1 MLPKCKECG
10 FDIISAEAFG
20 GLQRIIEEV
29 KEYRKLPS
37 NMIGGNDIDLV
48 ESWIKKLQE
57 D

>member
-1 MLPKCKECG
+1 LPERERMNIRTEGALK
-10 FDIISAEAFG
+10 
-20 GLQRIIEEV
+20 RIIDEV

-48 ESWIKKLQE
+48 EAWINGKEVK